1 MSGMFIRDGLRRLH
15 ASGRESDADSS
26 GNCGN
31 SKYRAHQIPQGWAR
45 LVSMRILVLGA
56 GAIGGYF
63 GGRLA
68 ASGSDVTFLVRPRRR
83 AQLQQDGLR
92 VVSPHG
98 DLTMPVKTVTAEE
111 LAIPDSRRA
120 IPDIVLLTC
129 KSYDLPSAMDSIA
142 PAIAG
147 DCAIVP
153 MLNGMAHIDL
163 LGDRFG
169 RRHVMGGTCSISAAL
184 DANGVI
190 RHATPFQRIAFGEL
204 DKTETSRARGL
215 AEAFAKTSVEWELA
229 ADIMQNMWEKIYFLS
244 VAAATNCLFRSNMGE
259 INRAPGGPE
268 AIRRALTANAE
279 IAKREGH
286 PLRPVAI
293 EFANKTLLDPAS
305 TLRGSM
311 LHDLESG
318 APVEADHI
326 IGWLLAKA
334 REHGVDDTVLS
345 HAYTSLK
352 AYEARRSAPNH

>member
-1 MSGMFIRDGLRRLH
+1 
-15 ASGRESDADSS
+15 
-26 GNCGN
+26 
-31 SKYRAHQIPQGWAR
+31 
-45 LVSMRILVLGA
+45 MRILVLGA

-68 ASGSDVTFLVRPRRR
+68 AAGSDVTFLVRPKRR

-92 VVSPHG
+92 IASPLG

-111 LAIPDSRRA
+111 LSSPGSRVP

-129 KSYDLPSAMDSIA
+129 KSYDLLSAMDSIA
-142 PAIAG
+142 PAIAD

-163 LGDRFG
+163 LSERFG
-169 RRHVMGGTCSISAAL
+169 RRHVMGGTCSISVAL
-184 DANGVI
+184 DAKGVV

-204 DKTETSRARGL
+204 DRKETPRARGL
-215 AEAFAKTSVEWELA
+215 ADAFAKTTVEWELA
-229 ADIMQNMWEKIYFLS
+229 PDIMQNMWEKIAFLS
-244 VAAATNCLFRSNMGE
+244 VAAATNCLFRANMGQ
-259 INRAPGGPE
+259 INRAPGGPD
-268 AIRRALTANAE
+268 AIRRALAANAE

-286 PLRPVAI
+286 PLRQPAI

-311 LHDLESG
+311 LYDLESG
-318 APVEADHI
+318 SPVEADHI

-352 AYEARRSAPNH
+352 IYEARRSSADPSLRPG

>member
-1 MSGMFIRDGLRRLH
+1 
-15 ASGRESDADSS
+15 
-26 GNCGN
+26 
-31 SKYRAHQIPQGWAR
+31 
-45 LVSMRILVLGA
+45 MRILVLGA

-68 ASGSDVTFLVRPRRR
+68 AAGSDVTFLVRPKRR

-92 VVSPHG
+92 IVSPLG
-98 DLTMPVKTVTAEE
+98 DLSMPVKTVAAGE
-111 LAIPDSRRA
+111 LKSGFDV
-120 IPDIVLLTC
+120 VLLTC

-153 MLNGMAHIDL
+153 MLNGMSHIDL

-184 DANGVI
+184 DAKGVV

-204 DKTETSRARGL
+204 DKTQTPRARGL
-215 AEAFAKTSVEWELA
+215 ADAFAKTSVEWELA
-229 ADIMQNMWEKIYFLS
+229 PDIMQNMWEKIAFLS
-244 VAAATNCLFRSNMGE
+244 VAAATNCLFRANMGE
-259 INRAPGGPE
+259 INRAPGGRE
-268 AIRRALTANAE
+268 AIQRALAANRE

-286 PLRPVAI
+286 PIRPAAI
-293 EFANKTLLDPAS
+293 EFADKTLLDPAS